1 MGRKE
6 SRKEG
11 KGRKQG
17 RKEARQEG
25 RKEGRLV
32 LWICLKEDIGLVRST
47 NLLPEHSGHCGK
59 LRSG

>member
-6 SRKEG
+6 SRK
-11 KGRKQG
+11 
-17 RKEARQEG
+17 EG

-32 LWICLKEDIGLVRST
+32 LWICLKEDIGLVVST